1 MVSLC
6 RNYLSDAVIR
16 VLKAHS
22 PPFRKHPWFCTV
34 LNAFISS
41 NTGMDRSLVAVLF
54 LFLPT
59 GCAWIQPLFGVLLVS
74 SSCVIFLGSLTWQQ
88 EKGNSLLQSCIACP
102 SWSWPR
108 PLLGSGTGC
117 AEQLQSQQPTP
128 VLTELTACTPLLYW
142 WVFTIWTLHISQ
154 AFALTI
160 LFTFFVCVF
169 FFLFALQ
176 LHTHLLMVPVP
187 RQRFLAPAP
196 RSAAQSRSRAT
207 AGGWAATLQW
217 GLWCASS
224 AAPATYCRAPAA
236 SSASPCLVHWLS
248 GMSLYP
254 PVWVGILGMGVSKR
268 QNDTAVCAR
277 KMSDSFWDG

>member
-59 GCAWIQPLFGVLLVS
+59 GCAWIQLLFGVLLVS

-169 FFLFALQ
+169 FFPLLCNCTLTCWWFLCHASGSSHQRHAVQLSPGAALRPAVGQ
-176 LHTHLLMVPVP
+176 RLCSGGCGALRVQRRLRTAGLPQHRVPHHAWCTGSVECLCTHLC
-187 RQRFLAPAP
+187 
-196 RSAAQSRSRAT
+196 
-207 AGGWAATLQW
+207 G
-217 GLWCASS
+217 
-224 AAPATYCRAPAA
+224 
-236 SSASPCLVHWLS
+236 
-248 GMSLYP
+248 
-254 PVWVGILGMGVSKR
+254 
-268 QNDTAVCAR
+268 
-277 KMSDSFWDG
+277 